1 MLRQSQPILRATRQ
15 ELSRHDSLRPA
26 PSPAAVGRKRHVRRL
41 GDSQPPLRS
50 NRTRARLGTRLHSRI
65 YVYTIKNGYQLPLS
79 QEREESARAGHLVR
93 IGAGFEWNS
102 ALLVEDLRKDYGERR
117 FQALGLIGNR
127 LHVMVF
133 TPRANKAHVI
143 SLRKANKREVK
154 RYEAQA

>member
-1 MLRQSQPILRATRQ
+1 MDISFDSAKSEKNLLARGISF
-15 ELSRHDSLRPA
+15 ELA
-26 PSPAAVGRKRHVRRL
+26 
-41 GDSQPPLRS
+41 
-50 NRTRARLGTRLHSRI
+50 
-65 YVYTIKNGYQLPLS
+65 
-79 QEREESARAGHLVR
+79 
-93 IGAGFEWNS
+93 AGFEWNS

-154 RYEAQA
+154 RYEAQV